1 MNPTSG
7 LPLVFALVL
16 SLSTGF
22 RALGEDLT
30 QDWAFI
36 GEGQAISGSPYGSKG
51 APMLLQS
58 KSAVVVDSSATPANP
73 FANSQRSLYIDQ
85 QPESAVSRI
94 RIRPF
99 PDEFPAN
106 GSYEINFRVAE
117 GRFRL
122 DTGVVNLPWDPAN
135 DWAYIQTDILFGF
148 NFTADE
154 TVQCK
159 SATGLRTPSVAALSA
174 GENYTFRVEWATE
187 GDLVVFQF
195 QLNGEPLTT
204 REGSPFTQ
212 SVPKSKIGTE
222 SLAISINVGSKE
234 EPPAKVFIGNISE
247 ITYPL

>member
-1 MNPTSG
+1 MKPISR
-7 LPLVFALVL
+7 LPLILSLVL
-16 SLSTGF
+16 SLTSGF
-22 RALGEDLT
+22 RVLGEDIT
-30 QDWAFI
+30 QDWGFI

-51 APMLLQS
+51 TPMLLQS
-58 KSAVVVDSSATPANP
+58 KSAMVVDASTTPANP
-73 FANSQRSLYIDQ
+73 FANSQQSLYIDQ

-99 PDEFPAN
+99 PDELPAN

-122 DTGVVNLPWDPAN
+122 DTGVVNVPWDPAN
-135 DWAYIQTDILFGF
+135 DWAYINTDVLFGIH
-148 NFTADE
+148 FTADE
-154 TVQCK
+154 AIQCK
-159 SATGLRTPSVAALSA
+159 SVIGLRTPSVAALSA
-174 GENYTFRVEWATE
+174 GENYTFRVEWATD

-222 SLAISINVGSKE
+222 SLVISINVGSKE
-234 EPPAKVFIGNISE
+234 EPPAKVFVGNMSA
-247 ITYPL
+247 TAGSP